1 MKKKTREGR
10 NFMKQK
16 TLWVARTAVLL
27 ALLLVLQFVTKPL
40 GQYVT
45 GSCVNLVL
53 AVAALVG
60 GLWCGVVVAALSPF
74 FAFLLQIAAMPI
86 VLVPGVACGNI
97 VLVLVLYFAAHK
109 LVAAGEKPLLRYAAV
124 VGAAAAKFATL
135 WLVVTKLL
143 LPPAGLPEQ
152 KVAVMTATFT
162 WPQLVTALLGG
173 LVAMMAAP
181 VISRAV
187 NKKA

>member
-1 MKKKTREGR
+1 MKK
-10 NFMKQK
+10 K
-16 TLWVARTAVLL
+16 TLWVARTAVML

-60 GLWCGVVVAALSPF
+60 GLWCGVVVAVLSPF

-86 VLVPGVACGNI
+86 VLVPGVACGNL
-97 VLVLVLYFAAHK
+97 VLVLVLYFAAYR
-109 LVAAGEKPLLRYAAV
+109 LVQSGEKPVMRYASAVGAAV
-124 VGAAAAKFATL
+124 VKFATL

-143 LPPAGLPEQ
+143 LPLAGLPEQ

-162 WPQLVTALLGG
+162 WPQLVTALIGG
-173 LVAMMAAP
+173 LLGVTVAPLVA
-181 VISRAV
+181 RAV
-187 NKKA
+187 NKKG

>member
-1 MKKKTREGR
+1 
-10 NFMKQK
+10 MKQK
-16 TLWVARTAVLL
+16 TLWVARTAVML

-60 GLWCGVVVAALSPF
+60 GLWCGVVVAVLSPF

-86 VLVPGVACGNI
+86 VLVPGVACGNL
-97 VLVLVLYFAAHK
+97 VLVLVLYF
-109 LVAAGEKPLLRYAAV
+109 VAYKAVQGGGKVAQRYAAAI
-124 VGAAAAKFATL
+124 GAAAVKFATL

-143 LPPAGLPEQ
+143 LPLAGLPEQ

-162 WPQLVTALLGG
+162 WPQLVTALIGG
-173 LVAMMAAP
+173 LIGVTVAAA
-181 VISRAV
+181 VSKAV
-187 NKKA
+187 NKRNIVKD

>member
-1 MKKKTREGR
+1 MKK
-10 NFMKQK
+10 K
-16 TLWVARTAVLL
+16 TLWVARTAVML

-60 GLWCGVVVAALSPF
+60 GLWCGVVVAVLSPF

-86 VLVPGVACGNI
+86 VLVPGVACGNL
-97 VLVLVLYFAAHK
+97 VLVLVLYFAAYR
-109 LVAAGEKPLLRYAAV
+109 LVQGGEKPVRRYVSAVGAAV
-124 VGAAAAKFATL
+124 VKFATL

-143 LPPAGLPEQ
+143 LPLAGLPEQ

-162 WPQLVTALLGG
+162 WPQLVTALIGG
-173 LVAMMAAP
+173 LLGVTVAPLVAK
-181 VISRAV
+181 AV

>member
-1 MKKKTREGR
+1 MDK
-10 NFMKQK
+10 K
-16 TLWVARTAVLL
+16 TLWVARTAMLL
-27 ALLLVLQFVTKPL
+27 AMLLVLQFATKPL

-60 GLWCGVVVAALSPF
+60 GLWCGVVVAAVSPF
-74 FAFLLQIAAMPI
+74 FAYLLKIAAMPI
-86 VLVPGVACGNI
+86 VLVPGVACGNL
-97 VLVLVLYFAAHK
+97 VLVLVLYFAAYK
-109 LVAAGEKPLLRYAAV
+109 SVQSGENPVRRYAAA
-124 VGAAAAKFATL
+124 VGAAAVKFATL

-143 LPPAGLPEQ
+143 LPLAGLPEQ

-162 WPQLVTALLGG
+162 WPQLATALIGG
-173 LVAMMAAP
+173 LLGVTVAPTVAK
-181 VISRAV
+181 AV

>member
-1 MKKKTREGR
+1 MKK
-10 NFMKQK
+10 K
-16 TLWVARTAVLL
+16 TLWVARTAVML

-53 AVAALVG
+53 AVAALMG
-60 GLWCGVVVAALSPF
+60 GLWCGVVVAVLSPF

-86 VLVPGVACGNI
+86 VLVPGVACGNL
-97 VLVLVLYFAAHK
+97 VLVLVLYFAAYR
-109 LVAAGEKPLLRYAAV
+109 LVQGGKKPVLRYAAA
-124 VGAAAAKFATL
+124 VGAAVVKFATL

-143 LPPAGLPEQ
+143 LPLAGLPEQ

-162 WPQLVTALLGG
+162 WPQLVTALIGG
-173 LVAMMAAP
+173 LLGVTVAPLVA
-181 VISRAV
+181 RAV
-187 NKKA
+187 NKKG